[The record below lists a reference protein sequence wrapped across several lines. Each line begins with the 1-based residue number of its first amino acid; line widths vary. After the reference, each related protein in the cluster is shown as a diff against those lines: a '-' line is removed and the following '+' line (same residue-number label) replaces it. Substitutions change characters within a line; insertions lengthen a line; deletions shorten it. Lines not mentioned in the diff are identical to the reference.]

1 MPTRPMSRYT
11 ATLRVPNL
19 GPSSHAVRQMT
30 KFASEM
36 GTAPMG
42 TVSGPSTHI
51 AAAISAVTAI

>member
-1 MPTRPMSRYT
+1 MSRYT

-30 KFASEM
+30 KFDSEM
-36 GTAPMG
+36 GMAPMG
-42 TVSGPSTHI
+42 TLSGPSTHS